1 MAELQALRVDP
12 DLDCSPPR
20 KPTAPPPP
28 PPAAAAA
35 AQWVTQPTEREERLP
50 ATRPK
55 SLILQRKRA
64 SENRLSEEEE
74 DYADVPETPLFDNK
88 DEEEELMMRRTPQM
102 KRKRPLTRLT
112 VKREERNITAPMI
125 EVSGPDG
132 PMMVFRPWTALEARE
147 AMAHLPDVS
156 EGGDRL
162 STELLRFCE
171 EFSQTM
177 TELRRLL
184 LSKLG
189 PSNWYKISNR
199 MPVDDHRRKSSDW
212 NDDGNDGYRRAV
224 GTVARVIKETFPTRV
239 NMSKISRCRQE
250 KDETVDDYYCRLHDV
265 FNKFSGL
272 TEPANRGLE
281 PDTRESHLRN
291 AFMDGLKPEITEKVK
306 ASCIEWREG
315 RLATVL
321 IHARHADELLREK
334 REKKLA
340 KSDSDLRLS
349 LSKIALGAA
358 RYEPRQERR
367 ENGGRRRS
375 EKGQAKDKRYSRK
388 WSCWVCETDDHNMR
402 DCSKCCVCKKDRHW
416 AKHCPEA
423 KKEDKEGG
431 EGEKTCFYVSMSD
444 LEGATR
450 STVRPC
456 DLPCKP
462 ELTDHVSESICAS
475 GRTMYERVEE
485 EGSEQWSCLHE
496 EPQWVYEWHIMNYD
510 WAEMVCRKTREI
522 VTSSGVE
529 IMAPDELHC
538 TSHVALQRDENYEKD
553 WFGEDETET
562 LSFDKMFWTD
572 SVCALSACLTE
583 AQSRQYQMTEQT
595 VPHLSL
601 SKARGQKW
609 SEVGLF
615 VKQCVD
621 AGDWRETGPDLQHSE
636 SLKAFMMTLKCE
648 VEVERVV
655 KPILHEQT
663 DWENQCMVNAGPSD
677 IHPALA
683 EVPSR
688 VWAKHKYDV
697 GLIKG
702 CEPLVMTPKSDYRP
716 CQHQYP
722 LKKEAI
728 EGIRPVFESLLR
740 EGAIVPCSDSPVRT
754 PIFPVKKIR
763 DKGQPTEWRF
773 VQDLQAV
780 NAATRQRAPS
790 VPNPYTILSQI
801 PSDAKFFSV
810 VDLANAFFSVPVAKD
825 SQYWFAFEFDGKG
838 YCFQRMAQGFAE
850 SPTKYNEALKR
861 SLEPLKLSEGTALLH
876 YVDDLC
882 VASRDEATCVADTV
896 TLLKHLAEE
905 GHKVSLSKLQFAK
918 QQVIFLRHVI
928 TPNSKS
934 LSDKRIQGI
943 KDVPKPVTRKQ
954 MLSFL
959 GMCSYCRT
967 FIPNYAILEQP
978 LRSLTVGKGLKS
990 TDKIEWTAEAEE
1002 AFVNIKIQLAQAPAL
1017 GLPNGDRPF
1026 VQMVDEKNG
1035 FMTSVLLQHHGD
1047 RLRPVAYFSS
1057 KLDPVAAG
1065 LPLCLRVVAAAE
1077 QAVIASR
1084 EFVGYSDLT
1093 LMAPHAVTMILQE
1106 QKTSHLSTARWLRYH
1121 TILLD
1126 MPNITIKRCT
1136 TLNAATHLP
1145 TEGDGEEHHCCLTS
1159 LEQICTPRPDL
1170 SDMPLENCDSVLFV
1184 DGSASKDPQTG
1195 QNKVGYAITTEF
1207 EIVASGKLPSNYS
1220 AQAAELVALTEACKL
1235 MKDKCVTIYTDSR
1248 YAFGVTHDFGALWKH
1263 RKFLKS
1269 DGRPILNA
1277 HLVAEL
1283 LEAILLPK
1291 KIAICKCAA
1300 HTNQKDSV
1308 SLGNARADAAAKTAA
1323 AQRTEEPECTLLS
1336 DTNENSFSSL
1346 QGMQTFATGPE
1357 KEQWRKCGC
1366 KVTDGVWMSE
1376 DGRPCLP
1383 KHFFSHYCRLTHGRH
1398 RRDPLNI
1405 CKWTLYCLVMVDMW
1419 SKWTEVFPSSKQ
1431 DATAVAKALLT
1442 EIVPRWGIPRKI
1454 SSDNEG
1460 IFGGGV
1466 ERHNQTLKNKLAKCC
1481 EETGLTWVK
1490 ALPIVLMY
1498 MRMRKRVRSNLSPYE
1513 ILFGRPPHVGLE
1525 GGKQPLPST
1534 ELCEHDMLSYCKEMS
1549 SLLSN
1554 ICVQVKAAQQKVA
1567 ETPLHAFKPGDFVVI
1582 RDFRRKSW
1590 RAKRWLGPFQVL
1602 LTTHTAVKVAERA
1615 TKGSGSKLK
1624 ITARSSQEKN
1634 VNTRHVSVG
1643 ASTENALT
1651 LVNGEM
1657 KELRD
1662 AVIQNRLVLD
1672 MLTSK
1677 SGGVCKMLGTSCCFH
1692 IPDYSDNVTNIVAH
1706 MRMAIKEPEKTNTMQ
1721 MEWWTT
1727 LWGGWGYWICT
1738 TVLPMIGAGLL
1749 LLLCLPCI
1757 LQFISSSVQR
1767 LVASSVS
1774 PKMVKLHVG
1783 NENVMIGFDLEKTID
1798 DDSSS
1803 GTYSEMN

>member
-1 MAELQALRVDP
+1 MSEMNDENVENQFAMYECEAF
-12 DLDCSPPR
+12 
-20 KPTAPPPP
+20 KIM
-28 PPAAAAA
+28 
-35 AQWVTQPTEREERLP
+35 
-50 ATRPK
+50 PK
-55 SLILQRKRA
+55 YPLIVQGTMIDFL
-64 SENRLSEEEE
+64 
-74 DYADVPETPLFDNK
+74 AD
-88 DEEEELMMRRTPQM
+88 
-102 KRKRPLTRLT
+102 
-112 VKREERNITAPMI
+112 
-125 EVSGPDG
+125 S
-132 PMMVFRPWTALEARE
+132 
-147 AMAHLPDVS
+147 
-156 EGGDRL
+156 
-162 STELLRFCE
+162 
-171 EFSQTM
+171 
-177 TELRRLL
+177 
-184 LSKLG
+184 
-189 PSNWYKISNR
+189 
-199 MPVDDHRRKSSDW
+199 
-212 NDDGNDGYRRAV
+212 
-224 GTVARVIKETFPTRV
+224 
-239 NMSKISRCRQE
+239 
-250 KDETVDDYYCRLHDV
+250 
-265 FNKFSGL
+265 
-272 TEPANRGLE
+272 
-281 PDTRESHLRN
+281 
-291 AFMDGLKPEITEKVK
+291 
-306 ASCIEWREG
+306 
-315 RLATVL
+315 
-321 IHARHADELLREK
+321 
-334 REKKLA
+334 
-340 KSDSDLRLS
+340 
-349 LSKIALGAA
+349 
-358 RYEPRQERR
+358 
-367 ENGGRRRS
+367 
-375 EKGQAKDKRYSRK
+375 
-388 WSCWVCETDDHNMR
+388 
-402 DCSKCCVCKKDRHW
+402 
-416 AKHCPEA
+416 
-423 KKEDKEGG
+423 
-431 EGEKTCFYVSMSD
+431 
-444 LEGATR
+444 GATR
-450 STVRPC
+450 STVRLC

-462 ELTDHVSESICAS
+462 ELKDRVSGSICAS
-475 GRTMYERVEE
+475 GCTMYERYTKPLICETKTGKVLKHAFQFSKTCPVPILGRDLMCKLNLRLIADSSGVRVEE

-496 EPQWVYEWHIMNYD
+496 EPQWVYEWHIINYD
-510 WAEMVCRKTREI
+510 WAEMVCRKARECI
-522 VTSSGVE
+522 TCSGVE
-529 IMAPDELHC
+529 MMAPDELHC
-538 TSHVALQRDENYEKD
+538 TSHVALQRDENYEKV
-553 WFGEDETET
+553 WFEKDETET
-562 LSFDKMFWTD
+562 LNFDKMFWTD

-621 AGDWRETGPDLQHSE
+621 AEDWRETGPDLQHSE
-636 SLKAFMMTLKCE
+636 SLKAFMMTFKCE

-655 KPILHEQT
+655 KPILHDQT

-683 EVPSR
+683 EVPSY

-702 CEPLVMTPKSDYRP
+702 CEPLVITPKSDYRP

-740 EGAIVPCSDSPVRT
+740 EGVIVPCSDSPVRT

-780 NAATRQRAPS
+780 NAAPS

-810 VDLANAFFSVPVAKD
+810 VDLANAFFSMPVAK
-825 SQYWFAFEFDGKG
+825 E
-838 YCFQRMAQGFAE
+838 
-850 SPTKYNEALKR
+850 T
-861 SLEPLKLSEGTALLH
+861 
-876 YVDDLC
+876 
-882 VASRDEATCVADTV
+882 SRDEATCVADTV

-918 QQVIFLRHVI
+918 QQVIFLGHVI

-943 KDVPKPVTRKQ
+943 KDVPKPITRKQ
-954 MLSFL
+954 MLSFF

-1002 AFVNIKIQLAQAPAL
+1002 AFVNMKIQLAQAPAL
-1017 GLPNGDRPF
+1017 GLPNGDRPL

-1035 FMTSVLLQHHGD
+1035 FMTSVLLQQHHED

-1065 LPLCLRVVAAAE
+1065 LPLCLRAVAAAE

-1106 QKTSHLSTARWLRYH
+1106 QKTLHLSTARWLRYH

-1136 TLNAATHLP
+1136 TLNAATLLP
-1145 TEGDGEEHHCCLTS
+1145 TEGDGEEHHCCLTT

-1170 SDMPLENCDSVLFV
+1170 SDMPLKNCDNVLFV

-1195 QNKVGYAITTEF
+1195 QNKVGYVITTEF
-1207 EIVASGKLPSNYS
+1207 EVVASGKLPSNYS

-1235 MKDKCVTIYTDSR
+1235 MKGQCVTIYTDSR

-1283 LEAILLPK
+1283 LEAILLPE

-1323 AQRTEEPECTLLS
+1323 AQQTEEPECTLLS

-1383 KHFFSHYCRLTHGRH
+1383 KHFFSHYCRLTHG
-1398 RRDPLNI
+1398 
-1405 CKWTLYCLVMVDMW
+1405 
-1419 SKWTEVFPSSKQ
+1419 
-1431 DATAVAKALLT
+1431 
-1442 EIVPRWGIPRKI
+1442 
-1454 SSDNEG
+1454 
-1460 IFGGGV
+1460 
-1466 ERHNQTLKNKLAKCC
+1466 
-1481 EETGLTWVK
+1481 
-1490 ALPIVLMY
+1490 
-1498 MRMRKRVRSNLSPYE
+1498 
-1513 ILFGRPPHVGLE
+1513 PPHVGLE

-1554 ICVQVKAAQQKVA
+1554 ICVQVKELEGEKVA
-1567 ETPLHAFKPGDFVVI
+1567 GTVPGASDHAHGCEGG
-1582 RDFRRKSW
+1582 RKSD
-1590 RAKRWLGPFQVL
+1590 
-1602 LTTHTAVKVAERA
+1602 
-1615 TKGSGSKLK
+1615 
-1624 ITARSSQEKN
+1624 
-1634 VNTRHVSVG
+1634 VG
-1643 ASTENALT
+1643 ARQSLQESS
-1651 LVNGEM
+1651 
-1657 KELRD
+1657 
-1662 AVIQNRLVLD
+1662 I
-1672 MLTSK
+1672 S
-1677 SGGVCKMLGTSCCFH
+1677 
-1692 IPDYSDNVTNIVAH
+1692 IPG
-1706 MRMAIKEPEKTNTMQ
+1706 K
-1721 MEWWTT
+1721 
-1727 LWGGWGYWICT
+1727 
-1738 TVLPMIGAGLL
+1738 GAGA
-1749 LLLCLPCI
+1749 
-1757 LQFISSSVQR
+1757 R
-1767 LVASSVS
+1767 
-1774 PKMVKLHVG
+1774 
-1783 NENVMIGFDLEKTID
+1783 TR
-1798 DDSSS
+1798 
-1803 GTYSEMN
+1803 

>member
-1 MAELQALRVDP
+1 MSEMNDENVEKQFAMYECEAF
-12 DLDCSPPR
+12 
-20 KPTAPPPP
+20 KI
-28 PPAAAAA
+28 
-35 AQWVTQPTEREERLP
+35 LP
-50 ATRPK
+50 KYP
-55 SLILQRKRA
+55 LIVQGTMIDFL
-64 SENRLSEEEE
+64 
-74 DYADVPETPLFDNK
+74 AD
-88 DEEEELMMRRTPQM
+88 
-102 KRKRPLTRLT
+102 
-112 VKREERNITAPMI
+112 
-125 EVSGPDG
+125 S
-132 PMMVFRPWTALEARE
+132 
-147 AMAHLPDVS
+147 
-156 EGGDRL
+156 
-162 STELLRFCE
+162 
-171 EFSQTM
+171 
-177 TELRRLL
+177 
-184 LSKLG
+184 
-189 PSNWYKISNR
+189 
-199 MPVDDHRRKSSDW
+199 
-212 NDDGNDGYRRAV
+212 
-224 GTVARVIKETFPTRV
+224 
-239 NMSKISRCRQE
+239 
-250 KDETVDDYYCRLHDV
+250 
-265 FNKFSGL
+265 
-272 TEPANRGLE
+272 
-281 PDTRESHLRN
+281 
-291 AFMDGLKPEITEKVK
+291 
-306 ASCIEWREG
+306 
-315 RLATVL
+315 
-321 IHARHADELLREK
+321 
-334 REKKLA
+334 
-340 KSDSDLRLS
+340 
-349 LSKIALGAA
+349 
-358 RYEPRQERR
+358 
-367 ENGGRRRS
+367 
-375 EKGQAKDKRYSRK
+375 
-388 WSCWVCETDDHNMR
+388 
-402 DCSKCCVCKKDRHW
+402 
-416 AKHCPEA
+416 
-423 KKEDKEGG
+423 
-431 EGEKTCFYVSMSD
+431 
-444 LEGATR
+444 GATR

-475 GRTMYERVEE
+475 GRSMFERYTKPLICETETGRVLKHAFLFSKTCPVPILGRDLMCKLNLRLIADSSGVRVEE

-510 WAEMVCRKTREI
+510 WAEMMCKKARECI
-522 VTSSGVE
+522 TCSGVE
-529 IMAPDELHC
+529 MMTPDELHC
-538 TSHVALQRDENYEKD
+538 TSHVALERDENYEKV
-553 WFGEDETET
+553 WFEKNETET

-609 SEVGLF
+609 YEVGLF

-636 SLKAFMMTLKCE
+636 SLGALMMTFECK

-655 KPILHEQT
+655 KPILH
-663 DWENQCMVNAGPSD
+663 DKLAGRINA
-677 IHPALA
+677 
-683 EVPSR
+683 
-688 VWAKHKYDV
+688 W
-697 GLIKG
+697 
-702 CEPLVMTPKSDYRP
+702 P

-740 EGAIVPCSDSPVRT
+740 EGVIVPCNDSPVRT

-825 SQYWFAFEFDGKG
+825 SQYWFAFEFD
-838 YCFQRMAQGFAE
+838 
-850 SPTKYNEALKR
+850 
-861 SLEPLKLSEGTALLH
+861 
-876 YVDDLC
+876 V
-882 VASRDEATCVADTV
+882 SRDEATCVADTV

-918 QQVIFLRHVI
+918 QQVVFLGHVI

-943 KDVPKPVTRKQ
+943 KDVPKPITRKQ

-1002 AFVNIKIQLAQAPAL
+1002 AFVNMKIQLAQAPAL

-1065 LPLCLRVVAAAE
+1065 LPLCLRAVAAAE

-1136 TLNAATHLP
+1136 TLNAATLLP
-1145 TEGDGEEHHCCLTS
+1145 TEGDGEEHHCCLTT
-1159 LEQICTPRPDL
+1159 LEQIY
-1170 SDMPLENCDSVLFV
+1170 
-1184 DGSASKDPQTG
+1184 PQTG
-1195 QNKVGYAITTEF
+1195 QNNVGYAITTEF
-1207 EIVASGKLPSNYS
+1207 GVVASGKLPSNYS

-1235 MKDKCVTIYTDSR
+1235 MKDQCVTIYTDSR

-1323 AQRTEEPECTLLS
+1323 AQQAEEPECTLLS
-1336 DTNENSFSSL
+1336 DTNENSLSSL
-1346 QGMQTFATGPE
+1346 QGMQTFATGAE

-1366 KVTDGVWMSE
+1366 KMTNGVWMSE

-1383 KHFFSHYCRLTHGRH
+1383 KHFFSHYCRLTHGLDHVSKGGMIMQMKGLWFTKGFTIFAENFCKRCVICNTH
-1398 RRDPLNI
+1398 NVARGAKMPLVSQPPSAGPFEYLQMDFVELNP
-1405 CKWTLYCLVMVDMW
+1405 CEGKKYCLVMVDMW

-1442 EIVPRWGIPRKI
+1442 EIVPRWGIPQKI
-1454 SSDNEG
+1454 SSDNGRHFANEAITQVGKILG
-1460 IFGGGV
+1460 IDIRTHCAYAPRSGGGV

-1534 ELCEHDMLSYCKEMS
+1534 ELCEHDMLTYCKEMS
-1549 SLLSN
+1549 SLLCN

-1567 ETPLHAFKPGDFVVI
+1567 EAPLHAIKPGDFVVI

-1590 RAKRWLGPFQVL
+1590 KA
-1602 LTTHTAVKVAERA
+1602 
-1615 TKGSGSKLK
+1615 
-1624 ITARSSQEKN
+1624 
-1634 VNTRHVSVG
+1634 
-1643 ASTENALT
+1643 
-1651 LVNGEM
+1651 
-1657 KELRD
+1657 
-1662 AVIQNRLVLD
+1662 
-1672 MLTSK
+1672 
-1677 SGGVCKMLGTSCCFH
+1677 
-1692 IPDYSDNVTNIVAH
+1692 
-1706 MRMAIKEPEKTNTMQ
+1706 
-1721 MEWWTT
+1721 
-1727 LWGGWGYWICT
+1727 
-1738 TVLPMIGAGLL
+1738 
-1749 LLLCLPCI
+1749 
-1757 LQFISSSVQR
+1757 
-1767 LVASSVS
+1767 
-1774 PKMVKLHVG
+1774 
-1783 NENVMIGFDLEKTID
+1783 
-1798 DDSSS
+1798 
-1803 GTYSEMN
+1803 